1 MRSED
6 ISKLYKVA
14 QMPMDSIPIAMPSAT
29 TYILIASWSVPY
41 DQLNVKEKNRAW
53 LTDGYAQ
60 YAGTI
65 QK

>member
-1 MRSED
+1 
-6 ISKLYKVA
+6 
-14 QMPMDSIPIAMPSAT
+14 MDSIPIAMPSAT